1 MNRVRQIISAW
12 MVLAMLSLS
21 IGVQAQTTR
30 RRPIYRNNA
39 NQTRQLLMR
48 LENNAERFRMSLSQS
63 LDQSRLDGTRR
74 EENISNVLDDFN
86 HVVDH
91 VRERY
96 DAQQLAAADV
106 DALLARASR
115 LDRFMTNQGNR
126 VTPRARSDW
135 ATLRTDLDQL
145 AGMYNVAWNRTNNAP
160 YGTYPPTDNNSYNY
174 DTGLTGTYRLNVA
187 LSEDP
192 RREAQLATNNL
203 PARDRRRMN
212 DTLVAR
218 LESPAELAIERRGDN
233 VTIASTRAPQINFVA
248 DGTERVERGAN
259 GNSIRVRAA
268 FTGDQLN
275 VSSAGDFNNDFA
287 VTFDPL
293 NNGRRLQVTRR
304 ITMSNV
310 SAPVVVRSIYDRTA
324 DVARFDIYRGGTTYP
339 ATGSTGGGTSDE
351 YIFANG
357 TTLIATLNN
366 DLNTRNTR
374 EGDRFTMTVREP
386 SQYSGATIE
395 GHISGLNRS
404 GRVTGRSQM
413 TFNFDRIRTRDGRTY
428 NFSGFVE
435 NVRTAGGETVRVDN
449 EGTVQDSSRTDTT
462 VQRAAIGTAVG
473 AIIGAIAGG
482 GKGAAI
488 GAVLGAGG
496 GAGSVYVQ
504 GSDDL
509 DLRTG
514 TEVTIRT
521 SSPRQ

>member
-1 MNRVRQIISAW
+1 MNRVKQIISAW
-12 MVLAMLSLS
+12 MVLAMLTLS

-30 RRPIYRNNA
+30 RRPAYRNNTY
-39 NQTRQLLMR
+39 QTRQLLTR
-48 LENNAERFRMSLSQS
+48 LETNAERFRLSLSQS
-63 LDQSRLDGTRR
+63 LDQGRLDGTRR
-74 EENISNVLDDFN
+74 EENINNVLDDFN

-96 DAQQLAAADV
+96 DRQQLVAADV
-106 DALLARASR
+106 EALLARASR
-115 LDRFMTNQGNR
+115 LDRFMTNRGNR
-126 VTPRARSDW
+126 ATARAQSDW
-135 ATLRTDLDQL
+135 ATLRIDLDQL
-145 AGMYNVAWNRTNNAP
+145 AGMYNVAWNRTNNTP
-160 YGTYPPTDNNSYNY
+160 YSNYPPTDNNSYNY

-187 LSEDP
+187 QSEDP
-192 RREAQLATNNL
+192 RREAQLATNGL
-203 PARDRRRMN
+203 PMRDRRRTL
-212 DTLVAR
+212 DTLIAR
-218 LESPAELAIERRGDN
+218 LESPTELAIERRGDN

-248 DGTERVERGAN
+248 DGTERTERGAN
-259 GNSIRVRAA
+259 GNTIRARAA
-268 FTGDQLN
+268 FYGDQLT
-275 VSSAGDFNNDFA
+275 VSSAGDLNNDFA

-304 ITMSNV
+304 ISMSNLN
-310 SAPVVVRSIYDRTA
+310 APVVVRSIYDRTA
-324 DVARFDIYRGGTTYP
+324 DTARFDVYQGGATYP
-339 ATGSTGGGTSDE
+339 TSTAGVGSDE
-351 YIFANG
+351 YIITNG

-395 GHISGLNRS
+395 GHVSQVGRS
-404 GRVTGRSQM
+404 GRVTGRSQLSM
-413 TFNFDRIRTRDGRTY
+413 NFDRIRMRDGRTY
-428 NFSGFVE
+428 NFAGFVE
-435 NVRTAGGETVRVDN
+435 NVRTANGETVRVDN
-449 EGTVQDSSRTDTT
+449 EGTVQDSNRTDTT
-462 VQRAAIGTAVG
+462 VQRTAIGTAVG

-521 SSPRQ
+521 SGPRQ

>member
-1 MNRVRQIISAW
+1 MNKVRQIISAW
-12 MVLAMLSLS
+12 TVLAMLTLS

-30 RRPIYRNNA
+30 RPAYRNNA
-39 NQTRQLLMR
+39 NQTQRLLTR
-48 LENNAERFRMSLSQS
+48 LETNAERFRLSLSQS
-63 LDQSRLDGTRR
+63 LDQSGLDGTRR

-86 HVVDH
+86 HIVDH
-91 VRERY
+91 VRERN
-96 DAQQLAAADV
+96 DRQQLAAADV
-106 DALLARASR
+106 EALLARASR
-115 LDRFMTNQGNR
+115 LDRFMTNRGS
-126 VTPRARSDW
+126 RASVRAQSDW
-135 ATLRTDLDQL
+135 AALRTDLDQL
-145 AGMYNVAWNRTNNAP
+145 ARLYNVAWNRTNTAP
-160 YGTYPPTDNNSYNY
+160 YSTYPPTDNNSYNY

-187 LSEDP
+187 QSEDP
-192 RREAQLATNNL
+192 RREAQLAINNL
-203 PARDRRRMN
+203 PARERRRML

-218 LESPAELAIERRGDN
+218 LESPTELAIERRGDN

-248 DGTERVERGAN
+248 DGMERTERGPN
-259 GNSIRVRAA
+259 GNTIRARAA
-268 FTGDQLN
+268 FNGDQLIVN
-275 VSSAGDFNNDFA
+275 SMGDINNDFA

-304 ITMSNV
+304 ISVPNV
-310 SAPVVVRSIYDRTA
+310 ASPVVVRSVYDRTA

-339 ATGSTGGGTSDE
+339 TTGTIGGGSNDGYVIT
-351 YIFANG
+351 NG

-366 DLNTRNTR
+366 DLNTRNAR

-395 GHISGLNRS
+395 GHLSQVNRS
-404 GRVTGRSQM
+404 GRVTGRSQL
-413 TFNFDRIRTRDGRTY
+413 TFNFDRIRMRDGRTS

-435 NVRTAGGETVRVDN
+435 NVRTANGETVRVDN

-462 VQRAAIGTAVG
+462 VQRTAVGTAVG

-521 SSPRQ
+521 SSPQQ

>member
-12 MVLAMLSLS
+12 MVLAMLTLS

-30 RRPIYRNNA
+30 RPAYRNNTY
-39 NQTRQLLMR
+39 QTRQLLTR
-48 LENNAERFRMSLSQS
+48 LETNAERFRLSLSQS

-86 HVVDH
+86 HIVDH
-91 VRERY
+91 VRERH
-96 DAQQLAAADV
+96 DRQELAVADV
-106 DALLARASR
+106 EALLARASR
-115 LDRFMTNQGNR
+115 LDRFMTNRGSR
-126 VTPRARSDW
+126 VSTRAQSDW
-135 ATLRTDLDQL
+135 ATLRTDLDRL
-145 AGMYNVAWNRTNNAP
+145 AGMYNVAWNRSNTAP
-160 YGTYPPTDNNSYNY
+160 YSSYPPTDTNGYNY

-187 LSEDP
+187 QSEDP
-192 RREAQLATNNL
+192 RRQAQLATNTL
-203 PARDRRRMN
+203 PMRDRRRLNEM
-212 DTLVAR
+212 LMAR
-218 LESPAELAIERRGDN
+218 LESPTELAIERRGDN
-233 VTIASTRAPQINFVA
+233 VTIASTRAPQINFIA

-259 GNSIRVRAA
+259 GNTIRARAA
-268 FTGDQLN
+268 FYGDQLT
-275 VSSAGDFNNDFA
+275 VSSTGDINNDFA

-304 ITMSNV
+304 ISLPNMA
-310 SAPVVVRSIYDRTA
+310 APVVVRSVYDRTA
-324 DVARFDIYRGGTTYP
+324 DVARFDVYQGGTTYP
-339 ATGSTGGGTSDE
+339 TTGTVGGNTTTDG
-351 YIFANG
+351 YITNG

-366 DLNTRNTR
+366 DLNTRNSR

-386 SQYSGATIE
+386 SQYAGATVE
-395 GHISGLNRS
+395 GHISQVNRS
-404 GRVTGRSQM
+404 GRVTGRSEL
-413 TFNFDRIRTRDGRTY
+413 TFNFDRIRMRDGRTY

-435 NVRTAGGETVRVDN
+435 NVRTSNGESVRVDN

-462 VQRAAIGTAVG
+462 VQRTAVGTAVG

-504 GSDDL
+504 GSNDL
-509 DLRTG
+509 DLRSG